1 MPTDAARA
9 AQRRALRLALAAAL
23 ALALAYGLAF
33 PLPFLAPLFVVFLSA
48 APGPPLGPV
57 KLLVL
62 MLVMTVALAVGVFL
76 IPLLR
81 YYPMSAVL
89 IVALAVYLAMYLS
102 LIRGK
107 RMLGTFLTV
116 GVTLISVA
124 GSLSY
129 ALATAIIAALGLG
142 LATAVL
148 CQWLVY
154 PWLPEPVGVTGAE
167 AAAPPATSTWLALRA
182 TLIVM
187 PAYLLALTNP
197 QQYLMTIMKSVSL
210 GQQASLVDARE
221 AGRELLGST
230 FAGGLLAVL
239 IWGALSLHPDLWMF
253 SLWMAAVS
261 LWGGCKLF
269 RVLPT
274 KVAPSFWVN
283 ALVTMLILLGPAVED
298 SANGKD
304 ALTAFLLRFATFVGV
319 TLYAWVAI
327 AALESW
333 RQRRRRRPLRA
344 AAQSSPAP

>member
-1 MPTDAARA
+1 MAE
-9 AQRRALRLALAAAL
+9 RRALRLGLAAAL

-48 APGPPLGPV
+48 MPGPPLGPA

-62 MLVMTVALAVGVFL
+62 ILVMVVSLAVGIL
-76 IPLLR
+76 TIPLLR
-81 YYPMSAVL
+81 YYPVSAVL
-89 IVALAVYLAMYLS
+89 TVALAVFLAMYLS

-107 RMLGTFLTV
+107 RLLGTFLTI

-129 ALATAIIAALGLG
+129 ALATTIIASLVLA

-154 PWLPEPVGVTGAE
+154 PFLPEPTGVAAAE
-167 AAAPPATSTWLALRA
+167 AAAPPATSTWLALRV

-187 PAYLLALTNP
+187 PAYLLALGNP

-210 GQQASLVDARE
+210 GQQASLVDARD

-239 IWGALSLHPDLWMF
+239 MWGALSLHASLWMF

-261 LWGGCKLF
+261 LYGGCKLF
-269 RVLPT
+269 GVLPGR
-274 KVAPSFWVN
+274 VAPSFWVN

-304 ALTAFLLRFATFVGV
+304 ALTASLVRFATFVGV
-319 TLYAWVAI
+319 TLYAWLAI
-327 AALESW
+327 ALLEGW
-333 RQRRRRRPLRA
+333 RERRRQGGPRRA
-344 AAQSSPAP
+344 GTQASPAR